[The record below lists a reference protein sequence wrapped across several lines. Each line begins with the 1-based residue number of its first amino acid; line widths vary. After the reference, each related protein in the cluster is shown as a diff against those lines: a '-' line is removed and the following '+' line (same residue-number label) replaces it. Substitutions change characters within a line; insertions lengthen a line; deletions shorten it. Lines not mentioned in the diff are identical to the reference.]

1 MVPPTHEV
9 TQLLQDWRNG
19 DEAAL
24 SHLISLVEA
33 DLHRLAEG
41 YMRREPADH
50 TLQPTALIN
59 EAWLRLIDWKPGE
72 WRNRSQFFGVVAQ
85 VMRRVLVDHAR
96 RRRALKHGGDALK
109 VSLAEAEQWPS
120 DSSADVIALNDA
132 LDTLASFDERKS
144 RIVELRFF
152 GGMTEEE
159 TAETM
164 DIPLRTLQREWSL
177 ARAWLYN
184 ELKKKFSVFSFQ
196 PETEN

>member
-1 MVPPTHEV
+1 MASPRREV
-9 TQLLQDWRNG
+9 TQLLHDWSNG

-24 SHLISLVEA
+24 SRLVSLVEA
-33 DLHRLAEG
+33 ELHRLAEG

-59 EAWLRLIDWKPGE
+59 EAWLRLIDWKPAE
-72 WRNRSQFFGVVAQ
+72 WRNRAQFFGVVAQ

-96 RRRALKHGGDALK
+96 RRHALKHGGDALL
-109 VSLAEAEQWPS
+109 VSLTQAEQWPS
-120 DSSADVIALNDA
+120 ESGADVIALNDA

-159 TAETM
+159 TAEAM
-164 DIPLRTLQREWSL
+164 EIPLRTLQREWSL
-177 ARAWLYN
+177 ARAWLHN
-184 ELKKKFSVFSFQ
+184 ELKK
-196 PETEN
+196 